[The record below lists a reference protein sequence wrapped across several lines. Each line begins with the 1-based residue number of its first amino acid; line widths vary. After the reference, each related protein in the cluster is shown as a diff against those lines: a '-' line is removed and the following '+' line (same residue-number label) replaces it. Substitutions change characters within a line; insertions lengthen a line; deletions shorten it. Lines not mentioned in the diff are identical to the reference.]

1 MPTPQ
6 MAKGKLSYLRVSYQN
21 LKLSADWILW
31 FKHYFNNYLS
41 SSIIYVLWDQKVDKD
56 AFCSQGVFS
65 P

>member
-21 LKLSADWILW
+21 LKSSADWILW
-31 FKHYFNNYLS
+31 FKHYFKNDLS
-41 SSIIYVLWDQKVDKD
+41 SSIIYVLWEKKVDKD
-56 AFCSQGVFS
+56 AFCSQEVFS